1 MRKKVLT
8 LLLSLTSSCC
18 FVGGLVACKDKSDGE
33 PTRVEQVDKVE
44 LLDSNITL
52 KIGDVYKLKTSDG
65 VEYYTFT
72 SDNAD
77 VCSVSTSGQLTAKS
91 VGVANITV
99 NTPTGKLTCVVTVE
113 TEIIYSPSYY
123 VALNAPETVRVGNEL
138 AVQAIVYEENEI
150 KFTKSKCN
158 T

>member
-1 MRKKVLT
+1 M
-8 LLLSLTSSCC
+8 LSLTSSCC

-72 SDNAD
+72 SYDISLAD
-77 VCSVSTSGQLTAKS
+77 SA
-91 VGVANITV
+91 
-99 NTPTGKLTCVVTVE
+99 
-113 TEIIYSPSYY
+113 EIIKEQ
-123 VALNAPETVRVGNEL
+123 ETIKQL
-138 AVQAIVYEENEI
+138 A
-150 KFTKSKCN
+150 
-158 T
+158 